1 MNISYSGDWCRVKG
15 QRCLEYPSNYRLKEQ
30 IRFQSAKSMANN
42 RPLYKGTTSPGYR
55 RLVQGES
62 AADGMKMDLM
72 MAHLQLLSLQVELV
86 PPVHNADRT

>member
-1 MNISYSGDWCRVKG
+1 
-15 QRCLEYPSNYRLKEQ
+15 
-30 IRFQSAKSMANN
+30 MANN